1 MNLTRIAILGVA
13 AIAAIAAALLVRG
26 MLGGGTP
33 QVQASAP
40 PPPATIDVL
49 VASKDILPGHALD
62 PASVRWEPWPKSTSA
77 QGLITKDDQP
87 DLTKAIEGAVAR
99 TPLLTGQPITQASI
113 VHTGQAG
120 FLAASLTPGMRAV
133 GIPIT
138 AETGAGGF
146 ILANDHVD
154 VILTRD
160 VTAGSPVKE
169 FQSEILL
176 RDVRVLAVDQ
186 TARPD
191 KDEQSRVGKTATLE
205 LTPAQSA
212 IIEKSKAMG
221 KLSLAL
227 RPLGETQDKPVTDAV
242 AARKVVRT
250 STVSVIRYGIARPAE
265 TPKQAAEGRA
275 Q

>member
-13 AIAAIAAALLVRG
+13 AIAAISAALLVRG

-62 PASVRWEPWPKSTSA
+62 PASVRWEPWPKTTSA

-87 DLTKAIEGAVAR
+87 DLTKAIEGAVSR
-99 TPLLTGQPITQASI
+99 TPLLAGQPITQASI
-113 VHTGQAG
+113 VHSGEAS
-120 FLAASLTPGMRAV
+120 FMAATLTPGMRAV
-133 GIPIT
+133 GIPTT
-138 AETGAGGF
+138 AENGAGGF

-160 VTAGSPVKE
+160 VGSGTSVKI
-169 FQSEILL
+169 FQSETLL

-186 TARPD
+186 VVKPD
-191 KDEQSRVGKTATLE
+191 KDQQSHVGKTVTLE
-205 LTPAQSA
+205 LTPAQA
-212 IIEKSKAMG
+212 EIVEKSKAMG
-221 KLSLAL
+221 TLSLAL
-227 RPLGETQDKPVTDAV
+227 RPLGETQDKPVADNG
-242 AARKVVRT
+242 ARKVQRVT
-250 STVSVIRYGIARPAE
+250 SVSVIRYGVAHSAEAVRPG
-265 TPKQAAEGRA
+265 AAGRA